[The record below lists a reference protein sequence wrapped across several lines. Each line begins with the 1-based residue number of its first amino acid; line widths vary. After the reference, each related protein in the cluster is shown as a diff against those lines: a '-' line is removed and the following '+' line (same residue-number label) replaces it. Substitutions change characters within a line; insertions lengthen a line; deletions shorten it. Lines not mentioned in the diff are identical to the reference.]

1 MYKIYINNTPLFLIS
16 KEELPQRPNPDA
28 DNLVARYPGKAKFLL
43 HYVDMLEKTD
53 RFDSVTLYSEDLNK
67 LWEDFRGHFKILEA
81 AGGLVF
87 NDDELLWIFRR
98 GSWDLPKG
106 KIDEGE
112 TIEEAA
118 LREVKEETGLENL
131 RPERFFNT
139 TYHTYRGKSNERI
152 LKPTHWYI
160 MHTDQRELKPE
171 HEEDI
176 EFAEWMTIP
185 EFLKKEREVFG
196 NILDLVEGYGKL

>member
-1 MYKIYINNTPLFLIS
+1 MYKIYINNTPLYLIS

-28 DNLVARYPGKAKFLL
+28 DNLVARYPGKSKFLF
-43 HYVDMLEKTD
+43 HYIDMLEKTD
-53 RFDSVTLYSEDLNK
+53 RFESVTLYSENAHQ
-67 LWEDFRGHFKILEA
+67 LWADFNSQFEIVEA

-112 TIEEAA
+112 TTDEAA
-118 LREVKEETGLENL
+118 VREVKEETGLENL
-131 RPERFFNT
+131 TLERFFHT

-160 MHTDQRELKPE
+160 MRTEQRELQPE
-171 HEEDI
+171 HKEDI

-185 EFLKKEREVFG
+185 EFFAADREVYG
-196 NILDLVEGYGKL
+196 NIRDLVKGYREG